1 MQAQAHRSKSCVDF
15 DNQFH
20 KEKGPSGTGGIFF
33 DVREKQ
39 SCKRMDN
46 MNKYPSKSGRKLK
59 YLYDF
64 SIEIWQILAFYIGF
78 I

>member
-1 MQAQAHRSKSCVDF
+1 MQVQMRRNKLCVDF
-15 DNQFH
+15 DSQFH
-20 KEKGPSGTGGIFF
+20 KEKGPSGKGRTFF
-33 DVREKQ
+33 DVKEKQ
-39 SCKRMDN
+39 SCKSMDN

>member
-1 MQAQAHRSKSCVDF
+1 
-15 DNQFH
+15 
-20 KEKGPSGTGGIFF
+20 
-33 DVREKQ
+33 
-39 SCKRMDN
+39 MDN